1 MPGPASRFAAK
12 LTVDMKNMLGFMGLL
27 CLSFIATA
35 QMPGMM
41 GGRPASGQ
49 MPKGRFYGKIVD
61 VTNKG
66 IEAASVTL
74 VQTKMDSAT
83 RKPKE
88 VIVDGMLTTKTGDFS
103 LENIPLM
110 GRYKLRVTGIGFQ
123 EQEMTVAFDMPNKEG
138 MKDPSAM
145 MGVLDKDLGNIVL
158 KVDDRVLGNV
168 TVTASRPS
176 VQLGIDRKI
185 FNVDRNI
192 SSAGGTAVDVMRNV
206 PSVNVDID
214 GNVSIRNSE
223 PQIFVDGRPTN
234 MTLEQ
239 IPADAIETV
248 EVITNPSAK
257 FDASGG
263 TAGILNINL
272 KKNKRVGYSG
282 SVRANVDSRGRAG
295 GGIDANIRQ
304 NKVNFFINGN
314 YGQFKS
320 ISTGS
325 TNRTSF
331 GAADTA
337 YLFQQNDNSNFS
349 GKRPFLR
356 GGIDFFMDNRNTL
369 SITGNYNRGKMQ
381 PTINSDIFV
390 DTTAAGYLR
399 SGFQQRVSNSSY
411 NFRNAGT
418 QLSFKHIF
426 PQAGHEITADANY
439 NKSSNNS
446 DNSFVTDYYRMP
458 GKTFDRSYNQVQ
470 QGSGNTEFLV
480 FQTDYANPLSE
491 NTKLETGMRASLR
504 SVNSANQYF
513 MRKADGSLVP
523 AAGSVIYNS
532 KDRIYAAYGIFTNR
546 INKFGY
552 QIGLRAESSDYSGDV
567 PTKNQSFK
575 IEFPVSL
582 FPSIFLSQKFSEN
595 EELQLNYSRKI
606 NRPWF
611 MQLFPFVDSSDILNV
626 SVGNPNLKPEFTN
639 SVELSYA
646 KTFENRDNFIASAYF
661 KNTTDLITRFQ
672 QIDTSVSKYGVVNT
686 YINANRSFVT
696 GLELISKN
704 KLTKF
709 WELTSNLNLFTAR
722 IDADGQPKQDMFPS
736 YFLKLNN
743 SIKLPY
749 NITFQ
754 LSGDYQ
760 SKIISNPVSRQG
772 GGFGGGGH
780 MMGGGSNTAQG
791 YIKPNYGVD
800 AALRMDFLKDKSAS
814 VSLNVNDIFR
824 TKLYQAHTET
834 PFFVQD
840 IERRRD
846 PQIFRLNLNYR
857 FGRFDPTLFK
867 RKNTRQETID
877 MGM

>member
-1 MPGPASRFAAK
+1 
-12 LTVDMKNMLGFMGLL
+12 MKNIVGIIGLL
-27 CLSFIATA
+27 CLGLFASA

-41 GGRPASGQ
+41 GGRPANGQ
-49 MPKGRFYGKIVD
+49 MPKGRFYGKVVD
-61 VTNKG
+61 AGNKG

-83 RKPKE
+83 RKPTE
-88 VIVDGMLTTKTGDFS
+88 VVVDGMLTTKTGDFS

-110 GRYKLRVTGIGFQ
+110 GRYKLRITGIGFQ
-123 EQEMTVAFDMPNKEG
+123 EQEMPVAFDMPNRDG

-145 MGVLDKDLGNIVL
+145 MGALDKDLGNITL
-158 KVDDRVLGNV
+158 KVDDKVLGNV

-185 FNVDRNI
+185 FNVDKDI
-192 SSAGGTAVDVMRNV
+192 ASAGGTAVDVMRNV

-214 GNVSIRNSE
+214 GNVNIRNSE

-234 MTLEQ
+234 MTLDQ

-272 KKNKRVGYSG
+272 KKNRRVGYSG
-282 SVRANVDSRGRAG
+282 SVRANVDSRGRLG

-304 NKVNFFINGN
+304 DKVNFFINGN

-325 TNRTSF
+325 TDRTTF
-331 GAADTA
+331 GAGDTT
-337 YLFQQNDNSNFS
+337 YLFSQSDNSNFN
-349 GKRPFLR
+349 GKRPFVR
-356 GGIDFFMDNRNTL
+356 GGIDFFIDNRNTL
-369 SITGNYNRGKMQ
+369 SLSGNLNRGKMQ
-381 PTINSDIFV
+381 PSMTSDIIV

-399 SGFQQRVSNSSY
+399 SGFQQRVSNSSFD
-411 NFRNAGT
+411 FRNVGS

-426 PQAGHEITADANY
+426 PQAGHEITADVTY
-439 NKSSNNS
+439 NKSSNSS
-446 DNSFVTDYYRMP
+446 DNNFKTDYFSMP

-470 QGSGNTEFLV
+470 QGSGNNEFLV
-480 FQTDYANPLSE
+480 FQTDYANPLTDNS
-491 NTKLETGMRASLR
+491 KFETGVRASLR
-504 SVNSANQYF
+504 SVNSSNQYF
-513 MRKADGSLVP
+513 IKNADGSLTP
-523 AAGSVIYNS
+523 SAGSVIYNS
-532 KDRIYAAYGIFTNR
+532 KDRIYAAYAIYTNR

-552 QIGLRAESSDYSGDV
+552 QVGLRAESSDYSGDV
-567 PTKNQSFK
+567 PTKNQSFN

-582 FPSIFLSQKFSEN
+582 FPSIFLSEKFSDD

-639 SVELSYA
+639 SLELSYS
-646 KTFENRDNFIASAYF
+646 KTFKNRDNFIASAYF
-661 KNTTDLITRFQ
+661 KNTTDLITRYQ

-704 KLTKF
+704 KITKF
-709 WELTSNLNLFTAR
+709 WEVTSNLNLFTAR

-736 YFLKLNN
+736 YFFKLNN

-749 NITFQ
+749 NVTLQ

-772 GGFGGGGH
+772 GGFGGGGGH
-780 MMGGGSNTAQG
+780 MMGGGGNTAQG
-791 YIKPNYGVD
+791 YIKPSYGVD
-800 AALRMDFLKDKSAS
+800 AALRMDFLKNKTAS

-824 TKLYQAHTET
+824 TRLYQAHTESN
-834 PFFVQD
+834 FFVQD

-846 PQIFRLNLNYR
+846 PQIFRLNLSWR
-857 FGRFDPTLFK
+857 FGKFDPTLFK
-867 RKNTRQETID
+867 RKNTRQENID